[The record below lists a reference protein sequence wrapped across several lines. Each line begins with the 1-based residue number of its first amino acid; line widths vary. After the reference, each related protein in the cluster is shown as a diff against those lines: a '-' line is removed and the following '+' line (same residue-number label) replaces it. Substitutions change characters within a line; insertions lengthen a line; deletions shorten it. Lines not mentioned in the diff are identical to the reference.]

1 MVGDHPAAAP
11 VAVAIPG
18 TGPVLG
24 PVDPAPALEGSHGV
38 HGMTVR
44 SRMPP
49 QLLLLLLLPS
59 RWLISLSK
67 SLVSLPLIK

>member
-44 SRMPP
+44 SKMPP

-59 RWLISLSK
+59 RWLISPSRFLA
-67 SLVSLPLIK
+67 SLPLIS